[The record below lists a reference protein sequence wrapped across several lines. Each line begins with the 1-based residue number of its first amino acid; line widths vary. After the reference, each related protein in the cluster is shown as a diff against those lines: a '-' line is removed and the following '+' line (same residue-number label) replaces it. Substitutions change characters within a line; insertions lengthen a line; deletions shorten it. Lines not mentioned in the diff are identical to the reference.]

1 MISYEEVLDRIN
13 AIPAGL
19 TGDDRTI
26 TWLTGAQVVGLARNS
41 RGHLELFLAGD
52 QLKPRT
58 GTVKSAMHHH
68 SWHRDN
74 QPPLSANRIRLPA
87 LGHFDQVGAFIAAE
101 LLREQADTNLERA
114 FAVTEPLIELAI
126 KRLEISENAILG
138 LVGELLL
145 LDALCRRAEGLHVG
159 PLVQAW
165 DGWRRSARDLTWE
178 GTGVEIKTTTRT
190 TSSHAIHGVHQIEP
204 AAATND
210 DPGEARLLLVSIGLR
225 QADTNM
231 TAFSIPSLVE
241 SIVDRLNATGT
252 TGLVDEFLT
261 RVAMYGSESGIG
273 YEHATMASEAP
284 FTAPFTLT
292 FFRGY
297 DMTDPAVQVLR
308 RDDVVA
314 HQHVDAQSLTF
325 RVELPATISINNPV
339 SGARRVAEWI
349 LGPHSLDLQES

>member
-1 MISYEEVLDRIN
+1 MTSYEDVLDQIN
-13 AIPAGL
+13 AVPAGI

-26 TWLTGAQVVGLARNS
+26 TWLTDAQVVGLARNS

-58 GTVKSAMHHH
+58 GTVKSAIHYHT
-68 SWHRDN
+68 WHRDT

-101 LLREQADTNLERA
+101 LLREQADANLERA

-145 LDALCRRAEGLHVG
+145 LDALCRRADDLHVG
-159 PLVQAW
+159 PVIQAW

-178 GTGVEIKTTTRT
+178 GTGVEVKTTTRT

-204 AAATND
+204 AAATDD
-210 DPGEARLLLVSIGLR
+210 DPGEERLLLVSIGLR
-225 QADTNM
+225 QADPDVLGL
-231 TAFSIPSLVE
+231 SIPSLVE
-241 SIVDRLNATGT
+241 SIVERLNATGAS
-252 TGLVDEFLT
+252 GLVDEFLT

-284 FTAPFTLT
+284 FTAPFTVT
-292 FFRGY
+292 FIRGY
-297 DMTDPAVQVLR
+297 DMADPAVEVLR

-325 RVELPATISINNPV
+325 RVELPATISFDNPV
-339 SGARRVAEWI
+339 AGARRVAEAI
-349 LGPHSLDLQES
+349 LGLHD

>member
-1 MISYEEVLDRIN
+1 MTSYEEVLEQINAVPAGVIGNDRI
-13 AIPAGL
+13 
-19 TGDDRTI
+19 I
-26 TWLTGAQVVGLARNS
+26 TWLTDAHVVGLARNS

-52 QLKPRT
+52 ELRPRT
-58 GTVKSAMHHH
+58 STVKSAIHYH

-74 QPPLSANRIRLPA
+74 QSPLSANRILLPA

-101 LLREQADTNLERA
+101 LLREKADANLERA

-145 LDALCRRAEGLHVG
+145 LDALCRRADEIHLG

-165 DGWRRSARDLTWE
+165 DGWRRSARDLTWQ
-178 GTGVEIKTTTRT
+178 GTGVEIKTTTRI

-204 AAATND
+204 VPATD
-210 DPGEARLLLVSIGLR
+210 ETSGEARLLLVSIGLR
-225 QADTNM
+225 QADPNVPGL
-231 TAFSIPSLVE
+231 SIPSLIN
-241 SIVDRLNATGT
+241 SIIEQLTASGAG
-252 TGLVDEFLT
+252 GLVEDFLR

-273 YEHATMASEAP
+273 YEHATMFNDLP
-284 FTAPFTLT
+284 FTTPFTMT
-292 FFRGY
+292 FIRGY
-297 DMTDPAVQVLR
+297 DMADPAIEVLR

-325 RVELPATISINNPV
+325 RVELPATISLDNPV
-339 SGARRVAEWI
+339 AGSRRVAGAI
-349 LGPHSLDLQES
+349 LGLNS